1 MAAALIRGFDRDV
14 RLSGFF
20 SVSWLKTMTLYDL
33 HNLLFRYPF
42 TRDPLATAVTIL
54 FSGIVVFILLIGMYC
69 RNGCIAGMIGGELSL
84 AIAREVTVK
93 LKCLTQPSS

>member
-1 MAAALIRGFDRDV
+1 MAATLIRGFDRDV
-14 RLSGFF
+14 RFSGLF

-42 TRDPLATAVTIL
+42 TWDPLAIVVTIL
-54 FSGIVVFILLIGMYC
+54 FSGIVVFILLTGMYC

-84 AIAREVTVK
+84 AVAREVTVK
-93 LKCLTQPSS
+93 LNCLTRLSA